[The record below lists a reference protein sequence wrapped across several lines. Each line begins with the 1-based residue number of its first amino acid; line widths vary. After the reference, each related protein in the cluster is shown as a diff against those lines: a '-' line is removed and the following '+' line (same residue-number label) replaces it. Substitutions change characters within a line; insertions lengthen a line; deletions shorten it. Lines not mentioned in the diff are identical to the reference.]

1 MVAVDTSTVV
11 AYLSSLPGTDVEQFD
26 GHLVSGNV
34 VLPPV
39 ALSELLSDPLMPI
52 EHRNLLLRLRQIEI
66 KEGYWV
72 RAAAT
77 RSIVLAQKLRARL
90 PDALIVQSCLDADLP
105 LITRD
110 TYFGHFARLCGL
122 KLA

>member
-26 GHLVSGNV
+26 GHLVAGSA

-39 ALSELLSDPLMPI
+39 ALSELLSDPLMPK
-52 EHRNLLLRLRQIEI
+52 EHRELVLGLPQIEI

-72 RAAAT
+72 RTAAT

-90 PDALIVQSCLDADLP
+90 PDALIVQSCIDADLP
-105 LITRD
+105 LLTRD
-110 TYFGHFARLCGL
+110 SDFRHFARLCGL